1 MGGRGDQESTTEG
14 PHCPD
19 ASGHPFGQMN
29 AIGPQANGERH
40 IGATQEDNPT
50 APGRLCQRGA
60 AHGRVRGA
68 KGTED
73 NRRAGGKP
81 GDDLLR
87 MWRSGWIDEKQQRRQ
102 PLSRRAPAP

>member
-29 AIGPQANGERH
+29 AIGPQA
-40 IGATQEDNPT
+40 
-50 APGRLCQRGA
+50 
-60 AHGRVRGA
+60 HGRVRGA
-68 KGTED
+68 KGPED